1 MSKGLLMCHRKRM
14 TGGDMEV
21 CSFETGYMKP
31 TKRPKNSNLK
41 VQVGSDQIAPTQVL
55 SLNKTFRFHRIASI
69 QRYYSKGLYELQN

>member
-14 TGGDMEV
+14 DGGDMEV

-41 VQVGSDQIAPTQVL
+41 VQVGSVKLHQPKFYL
-55 SLNKTFRFHRIASI
+55 
-69 QRYYSKGLYELQN
+69 